1 MKHEWRLFICFT
13 SSSNKVQMMERSIPE
28 SAHIQSRGFLD
39 FIRGELYKFVPVPS
53 VRLKVW

>member
-1 MKHEWRLFICFT
+1 
-13 SSSNKVQMMERSIPE
+13 MMERSIPE